1 MTDMS
6 TPQRSDSPSRWT
18 RTLPWLAGLL
28 LGTAAHLVWWTSTRE
43 PERVVQV
50 ITVPAPSVDVN
61 VHVHHDGADGRVHV
75 RRSERVTRR
84 APLEGARGA
93 VVCSSAHGC
102 TIRRSFVERMLR
114 EPSLLAPPTRMAGVP
129 DGRDGLRVLGAYRG
143 SVADLLGLRSG
154 DVITAIDGVLVR
166 SPADLSRIVDA
177 LGARDRLVLTLQRDG
192 LQQTLHYQVI
202 DG

>member
-6 TPQRSDSPSRWT
+6 TPKRSDSPSRWT

-61 VHVHHDGADGRVHV
+61 VHVHEAPVKV
-75 RRSERVTRR
+75 RRSAER
-84 APLEGARGA
+84 PELDGARGA
-93 VVCSSAHGC
+93 VVCSSARGC

-114 EPSLLAPPTRMAGVP
+114 EPSLLAPPTPMAGMP
-129 DGRDGLRVLGAYRG
+129 DGTEGLRVLGAYRG

-154 DVITAIDGVLVR
+154 DVITAIDGIPVR
-166 SPADLSRIVDA
+166 SPADLAQIAKA
-177 LGARDRLVLTLQRDG
+177 LGAHDRLVLTLLRDG
-192 LQQTLHYQVI
+192 LRQTLHYRVI
-202 DG
+202 AG